1 MRVTR
6 EAMAV
11 RRGRER
17 GGAGGRTGESG
28 MTARY
33 GTARHGAV
41 WRGTVRR
48 GVMRCGVAW
57 HRETAEGNGVMKEAR
72 GGGREVVGCF
82 GMGWVGRS
90 EGAEVDERVEEYR
103 RRHPLTISLVVI
115 VRASTTCL
123 RKKGLS
129 TVPRRA
135 KEMIRRG
142 VRGSTRNL
150 LHTFDVFPLSFSI
163 LLREI
168 VSRQFVRNK
177 KLESHRWC
185 EKREEQL
192 IDIKI
197 EWDET
202 ERERE
207 SEKREKNI

>member
-1 MRVTR
+1 MVGKG
-6 EAMAV
+6 V
-11 RRGRER
+11 GR
-17 GGAGGRTGESG
+17 AGESG

-90 EGAEVDERVEEYR
+90 EGAEVDERVEEYH
-103 RRHPLTISLVVI
+103 RRHPLTISLSSSSSGLPL
-115 VRASTTCL
+115 RA
-123 RKKGLS
+123 REKKVFQP
-129 TVPRRA
+129 TVPRRG

-142 VRGSTRNL
+142 VRGSTRDL
-150 LHTFDVFPLSFSI
+150 LRTFDVFPLPFKI
-163 LLREI
+163 LSREI

-177 KLESHRWC
+177 KLKSHKWQ
-185 EKREEQL
+185 EK
-192 IDIKI
+192 K
-197 EWDET
+197 
-202 ERERE
+202 
-207 SEKREKNI
+207 KNDWEI